1 MRGRI
6 IENLSDNLLIRE
18 FTPQDT
24 GAITEGQLDLY
35 AREYG
40 LNTEIWRGYL
50 IGAVQDFVDRFEPER
65 DWLAVVEHAGS
76 VQGAAA
82 ITHTDMETAQ
92 FRFFFMDP
100 ALRGMG
106 LGKKLFDLSVEF
118 CHSRGYRRIFLWT
131 FSTLD
136 AARHLYK
143 LKGFTITETKE
154 HDDWGPKLTEERW
167 DLEICPNGSETLAHQ
182 S

>member
-1 MRGRI
+1 MTGRI
-6 IENLSDNLLIRE
+6 IEKLADDLVIRE

-24 GAITEGQLDLY
+24 GAITDGQLELY

-40 LNTEIWRGYL
+40 LTTEIWRGYL
-50 IGAVQDFVDRFEPER
+50 IGAVKEFVDRFDPER
-65 DWLAVVEHAGS
+65 DWLAVVDHAGT

-82 ITHTDMETAQ
+82 ITHTDPETAQ
-92 FRFFFMDP
+92 FRFFFMAP
-100 ALRGMG
+100 ALRGKG
-106 LGKKLFDLSVEF
+106 LGQKLFDQSVEF

-143 LKGFTITETKE
+143 QKGFTITETKE
-154 HDDWGPKLTEERW
+154 HDDWGPLLTEERW
-167 DLEICPNGSETLAHQ
+167 DLEICPNGRETIPNP